1 MPPRSDQGQAGSDPH
16 DALENLTPAEMKYL
30 RGCLPT
36 EDELMVGWATP
47 VLAASELERRSL
59 VADKIEVLRGL
70 YDDPAGWC
78 ARALRLAAEAGGPH
92 AD

>member
-1 MPPRSDQGQAGSDPH
+1 MVTRPDAAEGTI
-16 DALENLTPAEMKYL
+16 DALDNLTPAEKEYL
-30 RGCLPT
+30 RGTLPT
-36 EDELMVGWATP
+36 EEEVMVGWATP

-78 ARALRLAAEAGGPH
+78 ARALKLAAESGGRH

>member
-1 MPPRSDQGQAGSDPH
+1 
-16 DALENLTPAEMKYL
+16 
-30 RGCLPT
+30 
-36 EDELMVGWATP
+36 MVGWATP

-59 VADKIEVLRGL
+59 VAHKIEVLRGL

-78 ARALRLAAEAGGPH
+78 ARALRLAAEAGGRH